1 MGRED
6 PGPAC
11 CERRFGR
18 QEGCFQLSIESTDR
32 PRYLAAPPG
41 VLWVMHLNRCLAMPL
56 LIAAVACGSAAA
68 TPASRTINVVE
79 KDAGTTVQV
88 RAGDTVRVQLVESF
102 PVAGSSLVWDVTS
115 SDPAVLSVIKA
126 QRTPQVR
133 SGPGGTDTY
142 TAFFSAAGAGQAI
155 LTAHG
160 ATTCEAMAKQSC
172 PDRDFTVSVVVAG

>member
-1 MGRED
+1 
-6 PGPAC
+6 
-11 CERRFGR
+11 
-18 QEGCFQLSIESTDR
+18 
-32 PRYLAAPPG
+32 
-41 VLWVMHLNRCLAMPL
+41 L
-56 LIAAVACGSAAA
+56 LIAAVACGSAPAA
-68 TPASRTINVVE
+68 PATRTVDLLE

-102 PVAGSSLVWDVTS
+102 PVPGSSLVWDVTS

-126 QRTPQVR
+126 ERTPQSR

-142 TAFFSAAGAGQAI
+142 TAFFSAANAGQAT

-172 PDRDFTVSVVVAG
+172 PDRNFTISVVVAG